1 MVAIHEIKPVLT
13 LDKIIYVGFRI
24 LHLSKCLMYKFD
36 YKYIKRK
43 YNANLLFTDIDS
55 LVYEMKTED
64 VYRDFYEDKSLSDFS
79 DYP

>member
-1 MVAIHEIKPVLT
+1 
-13 LDKIIYVGFRI
+13 
-24 LHLSKCLMYKFD
+24 MYKFD

-64 VYRDFYEDKSLSDFS
+64 LYRDFYEDKSLSDFS